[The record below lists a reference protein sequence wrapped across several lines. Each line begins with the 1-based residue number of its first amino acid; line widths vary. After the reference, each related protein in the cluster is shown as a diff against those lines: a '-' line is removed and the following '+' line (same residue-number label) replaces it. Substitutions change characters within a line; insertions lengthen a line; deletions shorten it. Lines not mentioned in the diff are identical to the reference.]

1 MHHRFSIVL
10 LLALALGGAS
20 CSTAP
25 EHHFLPVAAADVAA
39 SVPAA
44 RSENIETWYYV
55 VGEIRWPGG
64 RAKLAY
70 ESPIAVQ
77 KAIAGAGGFSPS
89 ANRKKVQV
97 FSRDG
102 GHRVVDCT
110 EGKPEDVRIQGGDY
124 IYVPRSS
131 KWLFW

>member
-1 MHHRFSIVL
+1 MVL
-10 LLALALGGAS
+10 VVAVALGNGS

-25 EHHFLPVAAADVAA
+25 KHDFLSLAATDGAA
-39 SVPAA
+39 SIPATTG
-44 RSENIETWYYV
+44 ENYEPWYYV
-55 VGEIRWPGG
+55 VGEIRWPDG
-64 RAKLAY
+64 RAKLIY
-70 ESPIAVQ
+70 ESAITVQ
-77 KAIAGAGGFSPS
+77 MAIASAGGFSPS

-102 GHRVVDCT
+102 GRRVVDCT
-110 EGKPEDVRIQGGDY
+110 EGKPEEVRIQRGDY